1 MLKAELQ
8 RLRDDNSAIEALLQD
23 LEDSLALPLPPEPP
37 FQVMANVTAL
47 QDRVYALA
55 RRVGSIKRE
64 IRDRILQQALA
75 ADFSPQGEDISEAV
89 RLGL

>member
-1 MLKAELQ
+1 MLEAELQ
-8 RLRDDNSAIEALLQD
+8 QLRNDNSAIAALLQD
-23 LEDSLALPLPPEPP
+23 LENSLALPLPPEPP

>member
-1 MLKAELQ
+1 MLEAELQ
-8 RLRDDNSAIEALLQD
+8 QLRNDNSAIAALLQD
-23 LEDSLALPLPPEPP
+23 LENSLALPLPPEPP

-75 ADFSPQGEDISEAV
+75 ADVAQQGEKIEA
-89 RLGL
+89 LG

>member
-1 MLKAELQ
+1 MLEAELQ
-8 RLRDDNSAIEALLQD
+8 RLRDDNLAIAALLQD
-23 LEDSLALPLPPEPP
+23 LENSLALPLPPEPP
-37 FQVMANVTAL
+37 FQVLADVTAL

-75 ADFSPQGEDISEAV
+75 ADVAQQGEMIEA
-89 RLGL
+89 LG

>member
-37 FQVMANVTAL
+37 FQVMADVTAL
-47 QDRVYALA
+47 QDHVYALA
-55 RRVGSIKRE
+55 RRVGSMKRE

-75 ADFSPQGEDISEAV
+75 ADFSPQREDISEAV

>member
-1 MLKAELQ
+1 MLEAELQ
-8 RLRDDNSAIEALLQD
+8 QLRNDNSAIAALLQD
-23 LEDSLALPLPPEPP
+23 LENSLALPLPPEPP
-37 FQVMANVTAL
+37 FQVMADVTAL

-75 ADFSPQGEDISEAV
+75 ADFSPQSEDISEAV